1 MRMRGAEGTLRIGA
15 SSRVLFGPVLGCVLT
30 TTGSVDAGPWDYS
43 RAHDQYSLF
52 DRRLVNRQ
60 LFEQLEE
67 QEYRLGNRWNRFAA
81 ASDLS
86 IGTQQTFDDSPQSRY
101 HGWYVAD
108 TFIAARIVDGLEA
121 NFNLLTLNPSASD
134 GYRESA
140 QVTGALTLHVALDAI
155 PIGTEIFRAEL
166 LGLDLGTVTVGQGL
180 LLEQTPIEGVV
191 GVLGWRGLDLDVM
204 YGGRALWSDDDLIT
218 TSLSAF
224 DGRVQLIASQ
234 WQKSKLPD
242 PVVGT
247 SAWPNEF
254 PQDAPS
260 RYGSLALDLPLPWG
274 FRVAAEH
281 GVRLRDGGLRHGTL
295 LRADY
300 LGPGARW
307 LDVHAGYQFRY
318 YQTGFGPRDRLWAP
332 TSVFNTPAQEN
343 AYVTNPFEYF
353 AISER
358 FEQWSHTTMF
368 ELRVMA
374 AEHLQFFGNAELW
387 LRYAAAREHPRWVV
401 IAPDDFRA
409 PGMGT
414 KAFYD
419 LGVRY
424 YPWRGLPHR
433 GGAFITNKQ
442 VNSRE
447 FATDAVATRFDPG
460 FYYVLE
466 LEAYL

>member
-1 MRMRGAEGTLRIGA
+1 VAW
-15 SSRVLFGPVLGCVLT
+15 VLT
-30 TTGSVDAGPWDYS
+30 ISASALAGPWDYS
-43 RAHDQYSLF
+43 EAHDEYSLL

-60 LFEQLEE
+60 LFEQLEL
-67 QEYRLGNRWNRFAA
+67 QDYRQGNRWRRFAI

-108 TFIAARIVDGLEA
+108 TFVAARIVDGLEA
-121 NFNLLTLNPSASD
+121 NFNLLALNPSASD
-134 GYRESA
+134 GYRESS
-140 QVTGALTLHVALDAI
+140 QITGALTLHAAFDAI
-155 PIGTEIFRAEL
+155 PLGTEILRAEL

-180 LLEQTPIEGVV
+180 LFEQTPMEGVV

-218 TSLSAF
+218 TSLSAL
-224 DGRVQLIASQ
+224 DGRVKLVAVQ

-242 PVVGT
+242 PSLGT
-247 SAWPNEF
+247 SAWPDEF
-254 PQDAPS
+254 PQDEPS

-274 FRVAAEH
+274 FRIAAEH
-281 GVRLRDGGLRHGTL
+281 AVRLREEGPRHGTL
-295 LRADY
+295 LRADF
-300 LGPGARW
+300 LGRGMHGV
-307 LDVHAGYQFRY
+307 DVHTGYQFRY
-318 YQTGFGPRDRLWAP
+318 YQTGFGPRDRLWPP
-332 TSVFNTPAQEN
+332 TSVFNTLDQEN

-353 AISER
+353 ALSER

-368 ELRVMA
+368 ELRVMLLD
-374 AEHLQFFGNAELW
+374 HLQLFGNAELW
-387 LRYAAAREHPRWVV
+387 LRYAAARERPRWVV
-401 IAPDDFRA
+401 LAPDGFRA
-409 PGMGT
+409 PGVGT

-433 GGAFITNKQ
+433 AGAFITNKQ
-442 VNSRE
+442 VNCRGS
-447 FATDAVATRFDPG
+447 ATDAVAERFDPG